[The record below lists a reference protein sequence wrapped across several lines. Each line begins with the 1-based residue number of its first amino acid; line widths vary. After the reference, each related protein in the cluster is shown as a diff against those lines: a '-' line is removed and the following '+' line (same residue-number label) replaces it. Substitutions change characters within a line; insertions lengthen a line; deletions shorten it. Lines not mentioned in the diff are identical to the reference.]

1 MQRRLVYLH
10 GFASGPTSRKAR
22 FFSERLLAQGYTLET
37 PDLTAGDFEH
47 LTIGGQLEVIEDLL
61 QGQPATL
68 IGSSMG
74 GYLAALYASRHPEV
88 ERLVL
93 LAPAFGFAQHW
104 AATFGAAAV
113 ERWRHSGVLPVY
125 HYGDQR
131 MRPLSYKIVEES
143 SQWEPEPAFVQP
155 AQIFHGTQDSV
166 VPIGISE
173 AYVQRHPHVAL
184 TRVDSDHE
192 LGSALT
198 EIWHGC
204 HEQLLAARPPRS
216 EIDF

>member
-1 MQRRLVYLH
+1 MKMPKRLVYLH
-10 GFASGPTSRKAR
+10 GFASAPTSRKAR
-22 FFSERLLAQGYTLET
+22 FFSERFSAQGYTLET

-47 LTIGGQLEVIEDLL
+47 LTIGGQLAVIEQLL
-61 QGQPATL
+61 QGHPATL

-88 ERLVL
+88 ERLLL

-104 AATFGAAAV
+104 EETFGHAALKL
-113 ERWRHSGVLPVY
+113 WRESGVLPVY

-131 MRPLSYKIVEES
+131 LRHLNYKIVEES
-143 SQWEPEPAFVQP
+143 RQWVPAPAFAQP

-166 VPIGISE
+166 VPISISE
-173 AYVQRHPHVAL
+173 AYVKRHPHVAL
-184 TRVDSDHE
+184 TPVDSDHE

-198 EIWHGC
+198 EIWDK
-204 HEQLLAARPPRS
+204 S
-216 EIDF
+216 VNSW

>member
-88 ERLVL
+88 ERLLL

-113 ERWRHSGVLPVY
+113 ERWRQSGGLPVY
-125 HYGDQR
+125 HYGDQK
-131 MRPLSYKIVEES
+131 MRILSYKIVEES
-143 SQWEPEPAFVQP
+143 SLWEPEPAFAQP
-155 AQIFHGTQDSV
+155 AHIFHGSHDTV
-166 VPIGISE
+166 VPLATSE
-173 AYVQRHPHVAL
+173 RYVTLHPHVAL

-192 LGSALT
+192 LGSALEQIWVECRT
-198 EIWHGC
+198 ELI
-204 HEQLLAARPPRS
+204 S
-216 EIDF
+216 